1 MAAGPERNRAR
12 DRARARARNRLRV
25 RGPRKKH
32 WLSRLGSWTAIG
44 ATMGAMAGAVFFVR
58 GLAEFQAG
66 QTDLGIGYMVLAALF
81 PVTVA
86 AAWWM
91 GRD

>member
-1 MAAGPERNRAR
+1 
-12 DRARARARNRLRV
+12 
-25 RGPRKKH
+25 
-32 WLSRLGSWTAIG
+32 
-44 ATMGAMAGAVFFVR
+44 MGAMAGAVFFVR

-81 PVTVA
+81 PGTA
-86 AAWWM
+86 IAGWWM